1 MLLSFEI
8 ITIMDNTRIIVVD
21 SKITTNTNVTENFI
35 KDLFQK
41 ILFNVQLVVVGAD
54 DVVEILVNAILNQG
68 HVLLED
74 VPGTGK
80 TTIARSV
87 AKSIGASFGR
97 IQFTPDLMPSDVVGI
112 NYYSQKTGEF
122 EYRPGPLFHN
132 ILLADEINRATPRT
146 QSALLEAME
155 EKTITIDGV
164 SKLLPEPFIVLA
176 TQNPVEL
183 EGTFPLPEAQ
193 LDRFFLRT
201 SIGYPTASD
210 EMEIIKRFEQES
222 PLVKLQSVVTSHE
235 LMALRKHLPLIH
247 LDESLGQYAV
257 DICRATRVHE
267 AFDLGASPRASLAL
281 VRAARCR
288 AAIKGRL
295 YVQPDDIQAMLKP
308 VLTHRLILNSNS
320 RVRGQLVD
328 DLMNEIAESI
338 PVPIIDQ
345 D

>member
-1 MLLSFEI
+1 M
-8 ITIMDNTRIIVVD
+8 VD
-21 SKITTNTNVTENFI
+21 SKPIADSSVTENI
-35 KDLFQK
+35 VKDLFQK
-41 ILFNVQLVVVGAD
+41 ILSNVQLVVVGAD
-54 DVVEILVNAILNQG
+54 DVVELLVNAILNRG
-68 HVLLED
+68 HILLED

-97 IQFTPDLMPSDVVGI
+97 IQFTPDLMPSDIVGI

-155 EKTITIDGV
+155 EKTITIDGD

-201 SIGYPTASD
+201 SIGYPNTSE
-210 EMEIIKRFEQES
+210 EMEIIKRFEKES
-222 PLVKLQSVVTSHE
+222 PLKNLQSVVTSDE
-235 LMALRKHLPLIH
+235 LMELKETLSSIYF
-247 LDESLGQYAV
+247 DESLAQYAV
-257 DICRATRVHE
+257 EICRATRTHE

-288 AAIKGRL
+288 AALKGRL
-295 YVQPDDIQAMLKP
+295 YVQPDDIQAMSKP
-308 VLTHRLILNSNS
+308 VLMHRLMLNSNS
-320 RVRGQLVD
+320 RIRGRLVD
-328 DLMNEIAESI
+328 ELMDEVLESI
-338 PVPIIDQ
+338 PVPITD
-345 D
+345 